1 MVYFTQK
8 RLQWLF
14 LSMLLSSITS
24 MVWAVSL
31 PADSDD
37 TDDDV
42 PPPKTGLLHR
52 LLHGQESEE
61 KKQPQTPKSPRVPV
75 TIDINNSSLKK
86 LINDH
91 LPLITQ
97 QLIEDLD
104 DEQLS
109 FLAEEAQQ
117 QTQTMLETQG
127 YFNAEVNLEKQSN
140 SYIIHIKPGPLTH
153 IENVDVSLI
162 GDVTSDDNLT
172 NYYKTAI
179 DNWVLPVGDPFTQSN
194 WSASKSS
201 VLSAIV
207 RKKYPLATISASRAT
222 IDPQKNK
229 AELSLTID
237 SKQPVYFGDIHV
249 SGNERYPVSIV
260 TGMASFASGSPYDLD
275 KLLDYQQAL
284 EQDSHYG
291 NAVVSADFDH
301 MENNQVPVLVKVS
314 EMRRQK
320 LTFGL
325 RYDTKNGPG
334 FRGGYDHY
342 NVFHKGFVGSTLLD
356 TDRYET
362 TFGLGLSQPRDNR
375 GHYWTSNLNYT
386 YSTVQ
391 HLESRALSSGM
402 WKVRDRDGIDS
413 RIGIEYVTESSKIE
427 NGPDLGHSYATMVTA
442 SWKRQNIET
451 QLRPANGYY
460 LEGKVGT
467 TLGKL
472 ISSASMQR
480 ITASGGYY
488 FTPENKKY
496 GTWFLRSQIGYVHTG
511 DAVNVPSVLM
521 FRAGGANSVRGYE
534 IDSIGIKSSHDSVL
548 PNRTLAVASVEYQ
561 IPVYKDFSL
570 ALFHDAGSVS
580 KNFSDMQ
587 WRHGSGFGVRWF
599 NPVAPFAF
607 DIAYGHHDEKWRW
620 SISLGTKF

>member
-1 MVYFTQK
+1 MAYFTQK
-8 RLQWLF
+8 RLHWLL
-14 LSMLLSSITS
+14 LSMLLSSLTS
-24 MVWAVSL
+24 LVWAASL

-37 TDDDV
+37 VDDDI

-52 LLHGQESEE
+52 LLHGREHREE
-61 KKQPQTPKSPRVPV
+61 RKPQPPKTPRVPV
-75 TIDINNSSLKK
+75 IIDIDNATLHK

-104 DEQLS
+104 DEQVS
-109 FLAEEAQQ
+109 FLAEEAPE
-117 QTQTMLETQG
+117 QTQTMLETEG
-127 YFNAEVNLEKQSN
+127 YFNARVNVEKQAN
-140 SYIIHIKPGPLTH
+140 GYIIHIETGPRTH
-153 IENVDVSLI
+153 IENVDVSLT
-162 GDVTSDDNLT
+162 GNVTADDSLT
-172 NYYKTAI
+172 NYYKSAI

-201 VLSAIV
+201 VLTAIV

-222 IDPQKNK
+222 IDPQRNQ
-229 AELSLTID
+229 AELSLTVD
-237 SKQPVYFGDIHV
+237 SKQPIYFGDIQV

-260 TGMASFASGSPYDLD
+260 TGMASFSPGSPYDLD

-301 MENNQVPVLVKVS
+301 MQNDHVPVLVKVS
-314 EMRRQK
+314 EMQRQK

-362 TFGLGLSQPRDNR
+362 TFGIGLSQPRNNR

-391 HLESRALSSGM
+391 HLQSRALSSGF
-402 WKVRDRDGIDS
+402 WKVRDRDEIDS
-413 RIGIEYVTESSKIE
+413 RVGVEYVTESSKIE
-427 NGPDLGHSYATMVTA
+427 NGPDLGHSYATMLTA

-460 LEGKVGT
+460 LEGKIGT
-467 TLGKL
+467 TMGKL
-472 ISSASMQR
+472 LSSASMQR
-480 ITASGGYY
+480 VTASGGYY

-496 GTWFLRSQIGYVHTG
+496 GTWVLRSQIGYVHTG
-511 DAVNVPSVLM
+511 DTVNVPSILM

-534 IDSIGIKSSHDSVL
+534 MDSIGINSSQNSVL

-561 IPVYKDFSL
+561 IPVYKDFAL

-587 WRHGSGFGVRWF
+587 WRHGSGFGIRWF
-599 NPVAPFAF
+599 SPVAPFAF
-607 DIAYGHHDEKWRW
+607 DIAYGHHDKKWRW

>member
-1 MVYFTQK
+1 
-8 RLQWLF
+8 
-14 LSMLLSSITS
+14 
-24 MVWAVSL
+24 
-31 PADSDD
+31 
-37 TDDDV
+37 
-42 PPPKTGLLHR
+42 
-52 LLHGQESEE
+52 
-61 KKQPQTPKSPRVPV
+61 
-75 TIDINNSSLKK
+75 
-86 LINDH
+86 
-91 LPLITQ
+91 
-97 QLIEDLD
+97 
-104 DEQLS
+104 
-109 FLAEEAQQ
+109 
-117 QTQTMLETQG
+117 
-127 YFNAEVNLEKQSN
+127 
-140 SYIIHIKPGPLTH
+140 
-153 IENVDVSLI
+153 
-162 GDVTSDDNLT
+162 
-172 NYYKTAI
+172 
-179 DNWVLPVGDPFTQSN
+179 
-194 WSASKSS
+194 
-201 VLSAIV
+201 
-207 RKKYPLATISASRAT
+207 
-222 IDPQKNK
+222 
-229 AELSLTID
+229 
-237 SKQPVYFGDIHV
+237 
-249 SGNERYPVSIV
+249 
-260 TGMASFASGSPYDLD
+260 MASFASGSPYDLD

-488 FTPENKKY
+488 FTPENKNTEHGFY
-496 GTWFLRSQIGYVHTG
+496 AAR
-511 DAVNVPSVLM
+511 
-521 FRAGGANSVRGYE
+521 
-534 IDSIGIKSSHDSVL
+534 
-548 PNRTLAVASVEYQ
+548 LAMY
-561 IPVYKDFSL
+561 IPV
-570 ALFHDAGSVS
+570 
-580 KNFSDMQ
+580 MQ
-587 WRHGSGFGVRWF
+587 
-599 NPVAPFAF
+599 
-607 DIAYGHHDEKWRW
+607 
-620 SISLGTKF
+620 

>member
-1 MVYFTQK
+1 MIYISQK
-8 RLQWLF
+8 RLHG
-14 LSMLLSSITS
+14 LLQSILLTTLTS
-24 MVWAVSL
+24 MVWAASL

-37 TDDDV
+37 IEDDI

-52 LLHGQESEE
+52 LLHPHQYREE
-61 KKQPQTPKSPRVPV
+61 HKHQPPKTPRVPV
-75 TIDINNSSLKK
+75 TIDVNNSALQK
-86 LINDH
+86 LITDH

-104 DEQLS
+104 DEQLG
-109 FLAEEAQQ
+109 FLAEEAPQ
-117 QTQTMLETQG
+117 QTQTMLETEG
-127 YFNAEVNLEKQSN
+127 YFNAKVNLEKQRDG
-140 SYIIHIKPGPLTH
+140 YLIHIEPGPRTQ
-153 IENVDVSLI
+153 IENVNISLS
-162 GDVTSDDNLT
+162 GNVTADDDLT
-172 NYYKTAI
+172 NYYKSAV

-201 VLSAIV
+201 VLTAIV

-222 IDPQKNK
+222 IDPQKNL
-229 AELSLTID
+229 ADLSLTVD
-237 SKQPVYFGDIHV
+237 SKQPIYFGDIQV

-260 TGMASFASGSPYDLD
+260 TGMAGFGPGSPYDLD

-301 MENNQVPVLVKVS
+301 MVNDHVPVLVKVS

-362 TFGLGLSQPRDNR
+362 TFGFGLSQPRNSR

-391 HLESRALSSGM
+391 HLESRALSSGI
-402 WKVRDRDGIDS
+402 WKVRDRNGIDS
-413 RIGIEYVTESSKIE
+413 RIGVEYITESSKIE
-427 NGPDLGHSYATMVTA
+427 DGPELGHSYATMLTA
-442 SWKRQNIET
+442 SWKRQNIQT

-460 LEGKVGT
+460 LEGKIGT

-472 ISSASMQR
+472 LASASMQR
-480 ITASGGYY
+480 VTASGGYY
-488 FTPENKKY
+488 YTPENKKY
-496 GTWFLRSQIGYVHTG
+496 GTWVLRSQIGYVHTG
-511 DAVNVPSVLM
+511 DAVNVPSILM
-521 FRAGGANSVRGYE
+521 FRAGGAGSVRGYE
-534 IDSIGIKSSHDSVL
+534 LDSIGIKSSHNSVL

-561 IPVYKDFSL
+561 IPVYKDFAL

-587 WRHGSGFGVRWF
+587 WRHGSGLGVRWF
-599 NPVAPFAF
+599 SPVAPFAF
-607 DIAYGHHDEKWRW
+607 DIAYGHHDKKWRW

>member
-1 MVYFTQK
+1 MIYISQK
-8 RLQWLF
+8 RLHG
-14 LSMLLSSITS
+14 LLQSILLTTLTS
-24 MVWAVSL
+24 MVWAASL

-37 TDDDV
+37 IEDDI

-52 LLHGQESEE
+52 LLHPHQYREE
-61 KKQPQTPKSPRVPV
+61 HKHQPPKTPRVPV
-75 TIDINNSSLKK
+75 TIDVNNSALQK
-86 LINDH
+86 LITDH

-104 DEQLS
+104 DEQLG
-109 FLAEEAQQ
+109 FLAEEAPQ
-117 QTQTMLETQG
+117 QTQTMLETEG
-127 YFNAEVNLEKQSN
+127 YFNAKVNLEKQRDG
-140 SYIIHIKPGPLTH
+140 YLIHIDPGPRTQ
-153 IENVDVSLI
+153 IENVNISLS
-162 GDVTSDDNLT
+162 GNVTTDDDLT
-172 NYYKTAI
+172 NYYKSAV
-179 DNWVLPVGDPFTQSN
+179 DNWVLPVSDPFTQSN

-222 IDPQKNK
+222 IDPQKNL
-229 AELSLTID
+229 ADLSLTVD
-237 SKQPVYFGDIHV
+237 SKQPIYFGDIQV

-260 TGMASFASGSPYDLD
+260 TGMAGFGPGSPYDLD

-301 MENNQVPVLVKVS
+301 MVNDHVPVLVKVS

-362 TFGLGLSQPRDNR
+362 TFGFGLSQPRNSR

-391 HLESRALSSGM
+391 HLESRALSSGI
-402 WKVRDRDGIDS
+402 WKVRDRNGIDS
-413 RIGIEYVTESSKIE
+413 RIGIEYITESSKIE
-427 NGPDLGHSYATMVTA
+427 DGPELGHSYATMLTA
-442 SWKRQNIET
+442 SWKRQNIQT

-460 LEGKVGT
+460 LEGKIGT

-472 ISSASMQR
+472 LASASMQR
-480 ITASGGYY
+480 VTASGGYY
-488 FTPENKKY
+488 YTPENKKY
-496 GTWFLRSQIGYVHTG
+496 GTWVLRSQIGYVHTG
-511 DAVNVPSVLM
+511 DAVNVPSILM
-521 FRAGGANSVRGYE
+521 FRAGGAGSVRGYE
-534 IDSIGIKSSHDSVL
+534 LDSIGIKSSHNSVL

-561 IPVYKDFSL
+561 IPVYKDFAL

-587 WRHGSGFGVRWF
+587 WRHGSGLGVRWF
-599 NPVAPFAF
+599 SPVAPFAF
-607 DIAYGHHDEKWRW
+607 DIAYGHHDKKWRW